1 MLDGYHGARA
11 RVRETLDPIRRL
23 CVVARM
29 APRQVL
35 FLAGVAAGSLVLS
48 DQSEAQP
55 TTAAA
60 QPIVMANSRTC
71 DGLRDLMVDTAV
83 HQTVVGSNSNYYY
96 GGRRHRQGRQPMA
109 PSKRPKKRSKSAA
122 PAADM
127 YSPMEGAGASP
138 APVSAGRASYDFN
151 GEYWS
156 GTEQPAPSDPSH
168 YTTTNN
174 QEKGVEEG
182 DIIKTDGKFIYTLR
196 SNELVIAKTW
206 PVDQTA
212 LAARVTFK
220 TLYPQHLYLKGTD
233 VIVQGQTSEQIAGWP
248 TQAHTRIIVVDA
260 SNRES
265 PTIKKIVDVEGA
277 TVQSRMVRGDLYLV
291 QSSYLQLPPK
301 LIEAATKAM
310 GDTPRPDG
318 QTLRPWDAQAKLAT
332 SLRATLA
339 SQITQAD
346 VDNALPRV
354 RNGTAA
360 KQMTCSDLFIPSN
373 NIQMQMTTL
382 AKISIGKTD
391 SELVG
396 AMVAGAQV
404 YASPSTLYVTAP
416 HYQTTVKGYEYG
428 TQVHQFSLG
437 DAKLRPSYVA
447 SGRVEGTLLNQF
459 SMSEWNGDL
468 RIATTDQNLTSNNL
482 FVMRPSNKTLTVIG
496 SVRGMG
502 KNERIYSGR
511 MIGEQGYIVTFRQT
525 DPLYTLDLKDPTK
538 PKVAGELKVN
548 GFSSYIH
555 PIGDGL
561 LLTIGQ
567 DADAN
572 GRQLGAHLQV
582 FDVRDPSKPTRKF
595 HEKLGAGSYS
605 TAQNDHKAFMWD
617 RRTNTFA
624 VPLVEQTGKSYFQG
638 LAVYSLDK
646 QKGFTSKG
654 RVDHGALGDNWVD
667 EQCQVQKKAAPKAK
681 AADLYYC
688 NAANRKYYRAQY
700 PIQRSIVI
708 DQFILSLSN
717 LGIEIHAL
725 ADMDV
730 KASLS
735 WTKMQKKTALAR

>member
-1 MLDGYHGARA
+1 
-11 RVRETLDPIRRL
+11 
-23 CVVARM
+23 M

-35 FLAGVAAGSLVLS
+35 LVAGVAAGSLVLS
-48 DQSEAQP
+48 DRSVAQP
-55 TTAAA
+55 TTTTTAAAA
-60 QPIVMANSRTC
+60 QPMVMANSRTC
-71 DGLRDLMVDTAV
+71 DGLRDLMIDTAV
-83 HQTVVGSNSNYYY
+83 HQTVIGGYSSNYHY
-96 GGRRHRQGRQPMA
+96 GGRTHRHRRQPMA
-109 PSKRPKKRSKSAA
+109 PGKRNKKRAKAA
-122 PAADM
+122 PAADT
-127 YSPMEGAGASP
+127 YSPMEGGGGGGSP
-138 APVSAGRASYDFN
+138 APASAGRASYDFS

-156 GTEQPAPSDPSH
+156 GSEQPLPSGPSH
-168 YTTTNN
+168 HTTTNN
-174 QEKGVEEG
+174 QEKGVEEA

-206 PVDQTA
+206 PVDEA
-212 LAARVTFK
+212 AVAARVTFK
-220 TLYPQHLYLKGTD
+220 TLYPQHLYLQGTD

-248 TQAHTRIIVVDA
+248 TQAHTRVIVVDA
-260 SNRES
+260 NNREK
-265 PTIKKIVDVEGA
+265 PTIKKIVDVEGS

-301 LIEAATKAM
+301 LMEAAAKAM

-318 QTLRPWDAQAKLAT
+318 HTLRPWDAQARLAS
-332 SLRATLA
+332 SLRGAIA
-339 SQITQAD
+339 SQIKQAD

-354 RNGTAA
+354 RNGTAS
-360 KQMTCSDLFIPSN
+360 KQMACSDLHIPPN

-382 AKISIGKTD
+382 AKLSINEDD

-416 HYQTTVKGYEYG
+416 HHQTTAKGYDYG

-437 DAKLRPSYVA
+437 DAKVRPAYVA
-447 SGRVEGTLLNQF
+447 SGRVEGMLLNQF
-459 SMSEWNGDL
+459 SMSEWKGDF
-468 RIATTDQNLTSNNL
+468 RIATTNQDMTSNNL

-511 MIGEQGYIVTFRQT
+511 MIGQQGYIVTFRQT

-572 GRQLGAHLQV
+572 GRQLGVHLQV
-582 FDVRDPSKPTRKF
+582 FDVKDPSKPTRKF

-617 RRTNTFA
+617 RRSNTFA
-624 VPLVEQTGKSYFQG
+624 VPLVEQTGKGYFQG
-638 LAVYSLDK
+638 LAVYNLDK

-654 RVDHGALGDNWVD
+654 RVDHAALGDDWVA
-667 EQCQVQKKAAPKAK
+667 EQCQAQKKASPKAK
-681 AADLYYC
+681 PAQLYYC
-688 NAANRKYYRAQY
+688 TPANQKQYRAQH

-725 ADMDV
+725 AGMDV
-730 KASLS
+730 KAALS
-735 WTKMQKKTALAR
+735 WTTMQKKTALAR

>member
-1 MLDGYHGARA
+1 
-11 RVRETLDPIRRL
+11 
-23 CVVARM
+23 M

-35 FLAGVAAGSLVLS
+35 LVAGVAAGSLVLS
-48 DQSEAQP
+48 DRSNAQP

-60 QPIVMANSRTC
+60 ATQPIVMANSRTC
-71 DGLRDLMVDTAV
+71 DGLRDLMIDTAV
-83 HQTVVGSNSNYYY
+83 HQTVVGGYSSSNHY
-96 GGRRHRQGRQPMA
+96 GGRPHRHRRQPMA
-109 PSKRPKKRSKSAA
+109 PGKKRTTKRRAKAA
-122 PAADM
+122 EPAADM
-127 YSPMEGAGASP
+127 YSPMEAP
-138 APVSAGRASYDFN
+138 APAPASAGGASYDFH

-156 GTEQPAPSDPSH
+156 GPEQPAPAGPSH
-168 YTTTNN
+168 HTTTNN
-174 QEKGVEEG
+174 QEKGVEEP

-196 SNELVIAKTW
+196 SNELLIAKTW
-206 PVDQTA
+206 PVDQTTI
-212 LAARVTFK
+212 AARVTFK
-220 TLYPQHLYLKGTD
+220 TLYPQQLYLQGTD
-233 VIVQGQTSEQIAGWP
+233 VIVQGQTSEQITGWS

-260 SNRES
+260 GNREK
-265 PTIKKIVDVEGA
+265 PTIKKIVDVEGS

-301 LIEAATKAM
+301 LMEAAAEAM
-310 GDTPRPDG
+310 GDTPRPHG
-318 QTLRPWDAQAKLAT
+318 QTLRPWDAQANLAT
-332 SLRATLA
+332 SLRAALA
-339 SQITQAD
+339 SQIKQAD

-354 RNGTAA
+354 RNGSAS
-360 KQMTCSDLFIPSN
+360 KQMACDDLYIPPN

-382 AKISIGKTD
+382 AKISISENE

-416 HYQTTVKGYEYG
+416 HYQTTAKGYDYG

-437 DAKLRPSYVA
+437 DAKVRPSYVA
-447 SGRVEGTLLNQF
+447 SGRVEGMLLNQF
-459 SMSEWNGDL
+459 SMSEWKGDL

-482 FVMRPSNKTLTVIG
+482 FVMRPSNKSLNVIG

-511 MIGEQGYIVTFRQT
+511 MVGEQGYIVTFRQT

-538 PKVAGELKVN
+538 PKVAGELKVS

-572 GRQLGAHLQV
+572 GRQLGVHLQV
-582 FDVRDPSKPTRKF
+582 FDVKDPSKPTRKF

-617 RRTNTFA
+617 RKTNTFA
-624 VPLVEQTGKSYFQG
+624 VPLVEQTGKGGYFQG
-638 LAVYSLDK
+638 LAVYTLDK

-654 RVDHGALGDNWVD
+654 RVDHTALGADWVD
-667 EQCQVQKKAAPKAK
+667 EQCRVQKKAQPKAK
-681 AADLYYC
+681 LEQLYYC
-688 NAANRKYYRAQY
+688 NPANQKQYSAQH

-708 DQFILSLSN
+708 DQFILSLSS

-730 KASLS
+730 KAALS
-735 WTKMQKKTALAR
+735 WTKMQKKSALAR